1 MEPIGMEAV
10 VIPALK
16 HLKYFVYFI
25 LVSLAAYFISTLFL
39 FYTKLK
45 LVDYSSAG
53 QVAMTVSVEKPL
65 NKPPLDHFKSI
76 WERNLFAVAVD
87 EEKAIEPKKLLS
99 KIDELSLTSLNC
111 TLMGTIIEENG
122 ESWAIIQDNQTK
134 NQGRYS
140 IGSLVNGAKVVMILR
155 NKVVLNIDGRDEL
168 LVMGIEK
175 LRSSAPDAERTASE
189 PGKQPARP
197 ARSTPRADTATLT
210 ISRDVIQD
218 NINNMAQMMSK
229 VRVMPYMKDGKPEGF
244 RVSQIKEDSLFK
256 SMGFQNGD
264 VIRSINGQDILSAED
279 MMKAYNS
286 LKDNSSFSITIL
298 RNNQPKTLNLRVR

>member
-1 MEPIGMEAV
+1 MEAV
-10 VIPALK
+10 AIPALK
-16 HLKYFVYFI
+16 HLKYFVYLI

-45 LVDYSSAG
+45 LVDYSSPG
-53 QVAMTVSVEKPL
+53 QMAMTVPAEKPL
-65 NKPPLDHFKSI
+65 NKPSLDHFKRI

-87 EEKAIEPKKLLS
+87 EEKAVEPKKLLS

-189 PGKQPARP
+189 PGKQPARL

-210 ISRDVIQD
+210 ISRDLIQD